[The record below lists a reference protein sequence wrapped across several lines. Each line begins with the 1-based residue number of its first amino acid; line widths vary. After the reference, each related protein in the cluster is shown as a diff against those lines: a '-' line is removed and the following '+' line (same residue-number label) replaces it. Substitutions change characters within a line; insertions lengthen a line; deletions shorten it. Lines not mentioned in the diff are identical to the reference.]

1 MSHNASEVEVDQV
14 SESLSAQHLPKLTLV
29 KPANQGNDE
38 NEATQENQINVE
50 ENDPQ
55 WLTRI

>member
-1 MSHNASEVEVDQV
+1 
-14 SESLSAQHLPKLTLV
+14 LV

>member
-1 MSHNASEVEVDQV
+1 MSHNASEVGVDQV

-50 ENDPQ
+50 ENGPH
-55 WLTRI
+55 